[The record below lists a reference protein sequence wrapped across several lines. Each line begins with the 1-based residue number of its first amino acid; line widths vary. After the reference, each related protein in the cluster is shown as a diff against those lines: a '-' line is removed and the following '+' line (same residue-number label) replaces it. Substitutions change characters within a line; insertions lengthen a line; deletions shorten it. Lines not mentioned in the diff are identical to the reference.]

1 MINKKSVIRLFIE
14 LKIPVLNLRFHSVL
28 INSFKKRLYYS
39 VRLDYIVNHKFF

>member
-14 LKIPVLNLRFHSVL
+14 LKILSLRFHSVL

-39 VRLDYIVNHKFF
+39 VRLDYIVNHKFV